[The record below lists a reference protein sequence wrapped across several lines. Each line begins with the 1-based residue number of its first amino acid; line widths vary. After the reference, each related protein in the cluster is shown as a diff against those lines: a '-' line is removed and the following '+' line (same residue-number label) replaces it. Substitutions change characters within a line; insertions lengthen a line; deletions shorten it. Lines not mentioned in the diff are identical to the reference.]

1 MVGITEKQIFWFIV
15 GLYWMDDRRLFD
27 GKGFQEKTFLSF
39 RNHENTVRKFGALSP
54 VEKCYAIYVHVNRS
68 VSADEAYDRNE
79 ETRMLLL
86 RLEELWILKKG
97 KYMPQECFEIR
108 GLKPQKL
115 TALYFDI
122 LNAQTPK
129 KEFFMYP
136 PIVLRRLERVLAD
149 LNMDMGSFREIY
161 QEALGEIPEGS
172 NMHFELVLLNFD
184 KKYARVRILSFL
196 KSIRKHFGLILKND
210 TSLRSELDEIEKEID
225 NEIID
230 LHFRD
235 FQYRYNPVEKKGDC
249 TLRDESISW
258 LLDQFHNKGKS
269 HKKSSTEIAAER
281 DSRNSLF
288 EKEKNAVIS
297 VLYAILK
304 YAEESGEYQGGDI
317 LRLNAEREILIG
329 KILECKLIGSRIKR
343 AWEPGKA
350 LKERFRHASNALKN
364 LNADFE
370 IRYPSDLSTV
380 FIEIGLIRHSK
391 MEDVTACDMK

>member
-1 MVGITEKQIFWFIV
+1 MVGITEKQIFWFIA
-15 GLYWMDDRRLFD
+15 GLYWMDDKRLFD
-27 GKGFQEKTFLSF
+27 RKGFQEKTFLSF
-39 RNHENTVRKFGALSP
+39 RNHENTVRKFGGLAP
-54 VEKCYAIYVHVNRS
+54 VDACYAIYTHIDGP
-68 VSADEAYDRNE
+68 VSAYDQNE
-79 ETRMLLL
+79 ETRMLLAK
-86 RLEELWILKKG
+86 LEELGVLKQG
-97 KYMPQECFEIR
+97 KYMPRESFGIR
-108 GLKPQKL
+108 KLKPQKL
-115 TALYFDI
+115 AALYFDI

-129 KEFFMYP
+129 KEYFMYP
-136 PIVLRRLERVLAD
+136 PIVLRRLERVLVD

-196 KSIRKHFGLILKND
+196 KSIRKHFGLIFKND
-210 TSLRSELDEIEKEID
+210 AGLRSELDEIEKEID

-249 TLRDESISW
+249 TLRDEDISW

-317 LRLNAEREILIG
+317 LRLNSDLKYPLDLMPNKGRLLLLDGLHRLAKSYLMG
-329 KILECKLIGSRIKR
+329 KKEVSVRIIPRSRI
-343 AWEPGKA
+343 P
-350 LKERFRHASNALKN
+350 
-364 LNADFE
+364 E
-370 IRYPSDLSTV
+370 IQP
-380 FIEIGLIRHSK
+380 
-391 MEDVTACDMK
+391 